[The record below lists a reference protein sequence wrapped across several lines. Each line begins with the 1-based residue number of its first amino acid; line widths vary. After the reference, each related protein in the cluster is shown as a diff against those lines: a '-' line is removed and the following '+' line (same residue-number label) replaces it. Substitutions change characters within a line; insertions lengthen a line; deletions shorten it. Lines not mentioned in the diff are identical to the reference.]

1 MADKKCKITS
11 ATIEIEAPKKDNV
24 GETTAMAKCKASAEL
39 PDDETI
45 SGEGGTER
53 IGNTV
58 YYIAN
63 RTLITY
69 SELVYKWTASSP
81 GDVDKEGAEVNLHFE
96 NLGRGEKNTIY
107 ATVKVSCTKKIQPQ
121 WATDS
126 WVEYDD
132 DGNQVDSGWGDGT
145 WYNNGQATE
154 TEGACENSQQTTS
167 IDVWTRPGTFEQY
180 GGGWKMS
187 SGSYIV
193 EQLTSGWT
201 VLWTEHMNKIGHW
214 HEQSS
219 ADVCQNTTQGSG
231 DWILASWFNACAAL
245 INQYTDDQHVDDCV
259 KGGPYI
265 YDQRSYITAGIINEL
280 AEGNQKTGEV

>member
-1 MADKKCKITS
+1 MDFQS
-11 ATIEIEAPKKDNV
+11 PKKDYV
-24 GETTAMAKCKASAEL
+24 GETTAMAHCIAGAKL
-39 PDDETI
+39 PETETI
-45 SGEGGTER
+45 SGEGGSVPDGH
-53 IGNTV
+53 IV

-81 GDVDKEGAEVNLHFE
+81 GDVDKEGQEVDLHFE
-96 NLGRGEKNTIY
+96 NLSKGEKNTIS
-107 ATVKVSCTKKIQPQ
+107 ATVKVTCTKTSQPQ
-121 WATDS
+121 WSVVS
-126 WVEYDD
+126 WAAYDD
-132 DGNQVDSGWGDGT
+132 EGNVVDSGWGDGT
-145 WYNNGQATE
+145 WENNGRATVTTGECEASKE
-154 TEGACENSQQTTS
+154 TNEE
-167 IDVWTRPGTFEQY
+167 DVWTRPGQFLVE
-180 GGGWKMS
+180 GGGWEMS

-193 EQLTSGWT
+193 EQLTSDWT

-231 DWILASWFNACAAL
+231 AWILASWFNACAAL
-245 INQYTDDQHVDDCV
+245 INRYTDDQHVDDCV
-259 KGGPYI
+259 QGGPHV